1 MSENNEIMIDV
12 ISRVLN
18 VEAETITD
26 EISPQNMPFWDSFNG
41 ISIVSELEKEFSVHF
56 SIEEVYV
63 VTSVKEIRE
72 ALNRHNVSFE

>member
-1 MSENNEIMIDV
+1 
-12 ISRVLN
+12 
-18 VEAETITD
+18 
-26 EISPQNMPFWDSFNG
+26 MPFWDSFNG

-72 ALNRHNVSFE
+72 IG

>member
-26 EISPQNMPFWDSFNG
+26 EMSPQNMPF
-41 ISIVSELEKEFSVHF
+41 
-56 SIEEVYV
+56 
-63 VTSVKEIRE
+63 
-72 ALNRHNVSFE
+72 